1 MILLI
6 HAPMDAL
13 KNYINSISPIEDE
26 TWEALRQ
33 IFKETTLKKGEYFVK
48 EGESS
53 SRFAFLESGI
63 IRGFYQ
69 SDEGIEYNRSFFV
82 TPSFIGNYSSL
93 ITCKPSLSS
102 QQTLS
107 DCRLLISD
115 YSTLE
120 SLYDTYRDLERFA
133 RKFAENYFVKYEQKE
148 IEIIFQNADKR
159 YLTFQREYPD
169 LLQQIPQYHI
179 ASYLGV
185 SPTQL
190 SRIRRKSL
198 GA

>member
-1 MILLI
+1 ME
-6 HAPMDAL
+6 AL
-13 KNYINSISPIEDE
+13 RNYINGISPIEDK
-26 TWEALRQ
+26 TWEVLRQ

-48 EGESS
+48 EGQSS
-53 SRFAFLESGI
+53 SKFAFLESGI
-63 IRGFYQ
+63 VRGFYQ
-69 SDEGIEYNRSFFV
+69 NDEGIEYNRSFFV

-93 ITCKPSLSS
+93 ITGKPSLSS
-102 QQTLS
+102 QQALT

-115 YSTLE
+115 YNTLE

-159 YLTFQREYPD
+159 YLAFQREYPD
-169 LLQQIPQYHI
+169 LLHQIPQYHI

-190 SRIRRKSL
+190 SRIRRKNRES
-198 GA
+198 

>member
-1 MILLI
+1 
-6 HAPMDAL
+6 MDAFR
-13 KNYINSISPIEDE
+13 NYINSISPIEDE
-26 TWEALRQ
+26 TWKALRQ
-33 IFKETTLKKGEYFVK
+33 IFKETTLKKGEYFIK
-48 EGESS
+48 EGQSS
-53 SRFAFLESGI
+53 GKFAFLDSGI
-63 IRGFYQ
+63 VRGFYQ

-93 ITCKPSLSS
+93 ITRKPSLSS
-102 QQTLS
+102 QQALT

-115 YSTLE
+115 YNTLE
-120 SLYDTYRDLERFA
+120 SFYDTYRDLERFA

-159 YLTFQREYPD
+159 YLAFQREYPN
-169 LLQQIPQYHI
+169 LLYQIPQYHI

-190 SRIRRKSL
+190 SRIRRKNL
-198 GA
+198 EP